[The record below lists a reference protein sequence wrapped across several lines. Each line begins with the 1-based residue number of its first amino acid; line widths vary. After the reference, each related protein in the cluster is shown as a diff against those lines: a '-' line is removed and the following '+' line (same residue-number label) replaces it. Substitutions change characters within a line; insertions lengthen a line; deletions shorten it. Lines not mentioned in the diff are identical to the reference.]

1 MSAIPSLRIGV
12 DVGGT
17 NTDAVILDLSA
28 GSSRPVLANYKTTT
42 TPDVA
47 SGIQEAIRQTLLK
60 ANVNKDIIQAVS
72 IGTTS
77 FVNSLIERD
86 ASKLER
92 VAVIRLSGPFG
103 KLAPPF
109 VSFPNELRRLLEGPC
124 FFAEGGLQVDGSEI
138 SPVNPLQIRSIC
150 AEIRR
155 QGIQTVAISGC
166 YSPIDR
172 IILQEELVRDIV
184 RAEIPGIKVCIS
196 KEVAHIGLLQ
206 RENATILNAALL
218 KFAQTTIAGFTQS
231 ARTLDL
237 SCPLFLTS
245 NDGTLLSCEE
255 AAKFPIKTFSSG
267 PTNSMRGANFL
278 ANLGDHDRPKE
289 TALVMDIGGTTTEV
303 GVLLPTGFPRQA
315 SATHEL
321 CGVPLNFS
329 MPHVHSVGLGGGSRV
344 RKDHKGTT
352 TIGPDSVGYKIQE
365 LGLIFG
371 GDVFTTTDAIVAA
384 TQLKSIGNADLVK
397 DIPEDEVRAARQ
409 RIRQMLEAAV
419 DGMKTSA
426 QDVPV
431 YLVGGGAILVP
442 DTLKGVSK
450 IHRFPFCEAANAVG
464 AACAQ
469 ISGTIDTFED
479 TSKLSVEEVQRIV
492 EQSAIDKAIAA
503 GADPERTVVVE
514 SQAIPIAYTTGRC
527 RFYVK
532 AAGDWTGA
540 AKSVVEETME
550 DAAGPSARSWDTTS
564 HVVPARPANID
575 QEIPAT
581 DLAITADDILGY
593 KPQVQQGEWQLSELD
608 IEWIATGCYILGTGG
623 GGNPHGIYLAI
634 RELMRKGSI
643 VRVVDIN
650 TLDQDKVVMYG
661 GGIGSPEVASE
672 KLVSGKIGDTA
683 RALLRFMNMDNL
695 GAMAA
700 VEIGGGNGMV
710 AMLSGSSSDLN
721 VPIIDGDFMGRAYPT
736 GWQTTVN
743 VYAEDDQATMVLPS
757 LMDSGDGTQM
767 LLTKAKHYKDVDNV
781 LRAAC
786 MEMGTSA
793 SVVARPLTKPQSER
807 ALIRNTVSQSWRI
820 GRAVALANRQ
830 GNIDNIGQVLVDA
843 LGGPEASR
851 VLFEGKIVH
860 VGRRLHKGHSYG
872 EIEIHAL
879 AGIDAISEPENT
891 RTRFKGVMKS
901 ESKLPLV
908 HAEATV
914 SVPFKN
920 ENLLAEHIVDG
931 QTEVVC
937 GVPDLISVLDA
948 QNGTALG
955 TPEYKYGLRVIVI
968 GITAAP
974 QWTDTARGLELGSLS
989 AFGYDIPYRP
999 LGRYVKPRSV
1009 IEEYSS

>member
-1 MSAIPSLRIGV
+1 MSAVPSLRIGV

-17 NTDAVILDLSA
+17 NTDAVILDLTP
-28 GSSRPVLANYKTTT
+28 GCPQPVLATHKTPT
-42 TPDVA
+42 TPDVT
-47 SGIQEAIRQTLLK
+47 SGIQEAIQQTLCK
-60 ANVNKDIIQAVS
+60 ANVNKDKIQAVS

-77 FVNSLIERD
+77 FVNSLIARD
-86 ASKLER
+86 ASKLEK

-109 VSFPNELRRLLEGPC
+109 VSFPSELRHLLEGPC

-138 SPVNPLQIRSIC
+138 SLVDPLQIRGIC
-150 AEIRR
+150 AEIKR
-155 QGIQTVAISGC
+155 QGIETVAISGC

-172 IILQEELVRDIV
+172 VILQEELVRDIV

-218 KFAQTTIAGFTQS
+218 KLAQATVAGFTQS
-231 ARTLDL
+231 AKALDL

-245 NDGTLLSCEE
+245 NDGTLLNCEE
-255 AAKFPIKTFSSG
+255 AARFPIKTFSSG

-278 ANLGDHDRPKE
+278 ANLGDHSRPKE
-289 TALVMDIGGTTTEV
+289 TALVMDVGGTTTEI

-315 SATHEL
+315 SAHHEL
-321 CGVPLNFS
+321 CGVPLNFP
-329 MPHVHSVGLGGGSRV
+329 MPHVHSIGLGGGSRV
-344 RKDHKGTT
+344 RKDNQGKT

-371 GDVFTTTDAIVAA
+371 GDVMTATDIVAA
-384 TQLKSIGNADLVK
+384 ESQTKSVGNVDLVK
-397 DIPEDEVRAARQ
+397 DLPESVIHAAQ
-409 RIRQMLEAAV
+409 DRIRQMLETAV

-442 DTLKGVSK
+442 ETLKGVSR
-450 IHRFPFCEAANAVG
+450 IHRFPFYEAANAVG

-469 ISGTIDTFED
+469 IAGTIDTFED

-492 EQSAIDKAIAA
+492 EQSAIMKAVAA
-503 GADPERTVVVE
+503 GADPQRTVIVE
-514 SQAIPIAYTTGRC
+514 SEAIPIAC
-527 RFYVK
+527 EFFVK
-532 AAGDWTGA
+532 AAGEWTGVAKA
-540 AKSVVEETME
+540 AEETME
-550 DAAGPSARSWDTTS
+550 TAAKSSVGTWDATS
-564 HVVPARPANID
+564 PVASVTPANLD
-575 QEIPAT
+575 QQIPLT
-581 DLAITADDILGY
+581 DDIVTAKDILEY
-593 KPQVQQGEWQLSELD
+593 RPHVKHGEWQLSELD
-608 IEWIATGCYILGTGG
+608 IEWISTGCYILGTGG
-623 GGNPHGIYLAI
+623 GGNPHGVFLAV
-634 RELMRKGSI
+634 RELMRKGNK
-643 VRVVDIN
+643 VRVIDVE

-672 KLVSGKIGDTA
+672 KLVSGKGGDTV

-710 AMLSGSSSDLN
+710 AMLSASTADLD
-721 VPIIDGDFMGRAYPT
+721 VPVIDGDFMGRAYPT

-743 VYAEDDQATMVLPS
+743 VYAEDDQGKMVLPT

-781 LRAAC
+781 LRSAC

-793 SVVARPLTKPQSER
+793 SVVARPLTKPQCER

-820 GRAVALANRQ
+820 GRAVALANKQ
-830 GNIDNIGQVLVDA
+830 GNIDNIGDVLVDA
-843 LGGPEASR
+843 LGGRKACR
-851 VLFEGKIVH
+851 VLFEGKIVQ

-872 EIEIHAL
+872 EIEIHAV
-879 AGIDAISEPENT
+879 AGDDVAEGPDQPKK
-891 RTRFKGVMKS
+891 RRFRG
-901 ESKLPLV
+901 
-908 HAEATV
+908 
-914 SVPFKN
+914 N
-920 ENLLAEHIVDG
+920 ENLLAEHTVDG
-931 QTEVVC
+931 KTVVVC

-955 TPEYKYGLRVIVI
+955 TPEYKYGLQVLVI

-974 QWTDTARGLELGSLS
+974 QWTDTARGLELGSLT
-989 AFGYDIPYRP
+989 AFGYDIPYSP
-999 LGRYVKPRSV
+999 LGEYVKPRSV
-1009 IEEYSS
+1009 IEEYSA

>member
-1 MSAIPSLRIGV
+1 MPAVHTLRIGV

-17 NTDAVILDLSA
+17 NTDAVILDLTP
-28 GSSRPVLANYKTTT
+28 RCPQPVLASYKTPTT
-42 TPDVA
+42 SDVT
-47 SGIQEAIRQTLLK
+47 SGIQNAIVQTLIK
-60 ANVNKDIIQAVS
+60 AKVDKNTIQAVS

-86 ASKLER
+86 ASKLEK

-109 VSFPNELRRLLEGPC
+109 VSFPNELRPLLEGPC

-138 SPVNPLQIRSIC
+138 SSVDPLQIRSIC
-150 AEIRR
+150 AEIKR
-155 QGIQTVAISGC
+155 QNIQTVAVSGC

-172 IILQEELVRDIV
+172 VILQEELVRSIV
-184 RAEIPGIKVCIS
+184 EAELPGIKVCIS

-218 KFAQTTIAGFTQS
+218 KFVQTTISSFTQS
-231 ARTLDL
+231 AKALDL

-255 AAKFPIKTFSSG
+255 AARFPIKTFSSG

-278 ANLGDHDRPKE
+278 ANLGNHDRPKE
-289 TALVMDIGGTTTEV
+289 TALVMDIGGTTTEI
-303 GVLLPTGFPRQA
+303 GVLLPSGFPCQA
-315 SATHEL
+315 SAHHEL

-344 RKDHKGTT
+344 RKVKDQNGRI

-365 LGLIFG
+365 LSLVFG
-371 GDVFTTTDAIVAA
+371 GDVFTTTDAVVAA
-384 TQLKSIGNADLVK
+384 DQCTSIGNIAFVK
-397 DIPEDEVRAARQ
+397 GLPEVDVHATQ
-409 RIRQMLEAAV
+409 RKIKQMLEAAV

-426 QDVPV
+426 EDVPV
-431 YLVGGGAILVP
+431 YLVGGGAILAP
-442 DTLKGVSK
+442 ETLKGVSK
-450 IHRFPFCEAANAVG
+450 IHRFPFYEAANAVG

-469 ISGTIDTFED
+469 IAGTIDTFED
-479 TSKLSVEEVQRIV
+479 TSKLSVKAVQKIV
-492 EQSAIDKAIAA
+492 EQSAIDKAVAA
-503 GADPERTVVVE
+503 GADPDSTVVVE
-514 SQAIPIAYTTGRC
+514 SEAIPIACEYTSRRTGLIASDSTGRC

-532 AAGDWTGA
+532 AAGEWTGL
-540 AKSVVEETME
+540 
-550 DAAGPSARSWDTTS
+550 ARSAEESMETVPKPSVQTWDMTS
-564 HVVPARPANID
+564 PVAPAIPANVD
-575 QEIPAT
+575 HQIPASDT
-581 DLAITADDILGY
+581 IITAEDIQRY
-593 KPQVQQGEWQLSELD
+593 RPQIKDREWHLTELD
-608 IEWIATGCYILGTGG
+608 IEWISTGCYILGTGG
-623 GGNPHGIYLAI
+623 GGNPHGVYLAI
-634 RELMRKGSI
+634 RELMRKGHK
-643 VRVVDIN
+643 VRVIDIE

-672 KLVSGKIGDTA
+672 KLVSGKGGETA
-683 RALLRFMNMDNL
+683 RALLRFIEMDNL

-743 VYAEDDQATMVLPS
+743 VYAEDDQAKMVLPT
-757 LMDSGDGTQM
+757 LMDSGDGTQI

-781 LRAAC
+781 LRSAC

-793 SVVARPLTKPQSER
+793 SVVARPLTKPECER

-830 GNIDNIGQVLVDA
+830 GNVDNIGQVLVDA
-843 LGGPEASR
+843 LGGPKASR
-851 VLFEGKIVH
+851 VLFEGKIVQ

-872 EIEIHAL
+872 EIEIHAF
-879 AGIDAISEPENT
+879 AG
-891 RTRFKGVMKS
+891 G
-901 ESKLPLV
+901 
-908 HAEATV
+908 AETE
-914 SVPFKN
+914 VPFKN
-920 ENLLAEHIVDG
+920 ENLLAEHTVDG
-931 QTEVVC
+931 ETEIVC

-948 QNGTALG
+948 QSGTALG

-974 QWTDTARGLELGSLS
+974 QWTDTARGLELGSLP
-989 AFGYDIPYRP
+989 AFGYDIPYSP
-999 LGRYVKPRSV
+999 LGEYARPRSV
-1009 IEEYSS
+1009 IEEYST